1 MKTDDLKAQGL
12 TEDQIKFVL
21 AENGKDIKTL
31 QEENTSL
38 KADKS
43 QLENDK
49 KVLEKEKGDK
59 EKALTDLQKNTIT
72 KEEYDKK
79 VKEIED
85 NAKKEHSDYIFNELL
100 KSAFKDA
107 KVRNTENNI
116 NAVKGSLDLTK
127 ITTDKE
133 GKTLIGI
140 KEQLDALKKTDPHFF
155 ETKVGGSQQGE
166 PDGNGGKGDD
176 GEGVS
181 MASNFAKEANKSD
194 SQDTKSL
201 FFN

>member
-1 MKTDDLKAQGL
+1 MKREELKSMGL
-12 TEDQIKFVL
+12 TDEQIESVMAKNG
-21 AENGKDIKTL
+21 AEVAALNTQITTL
-31 QEENTSL
+31 KSE
-38 KADKS
+38 KS

-59 EKALTDLQKNTIT
+59 EKALADLQKNTIT

-85 NAKKEHSDYIFNELL
+85 NAKKEHADYIFNELL
-100 KSAFKDA
+100 KQAFKDA
-107 KVRNTENNI
+107 KVRSTDNTI
-116 NAVKGSLDLTK
+116 NAVKASLDLAK

-155 ETKVGGSQQGE
+155 ETKVGGSSTNE
-166 PDGNGGKGDD
+166 PGGNGGKGDD
-176 GEGVS
+176 GDGVS

-194 SQDTKSL
+194 SQETKSL